1 MKMTSNMQQY
11 VLDSQEE
18 IKSLIKELC
27 NIPAPSNHETLRAAF
42 CKDWFLKNGFPQ
54 VFIDEYENVV
64 CPVGVTE
71 DNDITVIMAHTDIVF
86 PDTTPLPFKEE
97 DGRFCCPG
105 VGDDTANLA
114 TMMVLSRYMVKN
126 GLTPVNGGVVF
137 VANSGEEG
145 LGNLRGSRG
154 IVKTYGKR
162 IREFISLDGQ
172 VFGKAVNHAVGSH
185 RYEVT
190 VTTEG
195 GHSYGAF
202 GNRNAIAAMASMINT
217 MYSVKVPQEGSSKT
231 TYNVGVINGG
241 STVNS
246 ICQKV
251 TMLCEYRS
259 DNLNCLNKMKAMFEA
274 IFEAYRATGVGVE
287 VKLVGDRP
295 CAEIRDPEAQAA
307 LESKLAASYK
317 DLFDFDVEFGSGST
331 DCNSSL
337 AEGIPSV
344 CFGVYTGAGA
354 HSREEYINVES
365 LKDGAALVMDFLCN
379 YFE

>member
-1 MKMTSNMQQY
+1 MKMTPQMQQY

-27 NIPAPSNHETLRAAF
+27 KIPAPSNFETQRAAF
-42 CKDWFLKNGFPQ
+42 CKEWFEKNGFPE
-54 VFIDEYENVV
+54 VFIDDAENVI
-64 CPVGVTE
+64 CPIGVTE
-71 DNDITVIMAHTDIVF
+71 DNDVTVIMAHTDIVF

-97 DGRFCCPG
+97 DGKFCCPG

-114 TMMVLSRYMVKN
+114 SLMVLSRYMVQN
-126 GLTPVNGGVVF
+126 GLTPKNGGVLF

-145 LGNLRGSRG
+145 LGNLRGSRN
-154 IVKTYGKR
+154 IVKTYGQR
-162 IREFISLDGQ
+162 IKEFISLDGQ
-172 VFGKAVNHAVGSH
+172 VFGQAVNHAVGSH

-202 GNRNAIAAMASMINT
+202 GNRNAIACMASMINT
-217 MYSVKVPQEGSSKT
+217 FYSVKVPQEGNSKT

-241 STVNS
+241 TSVNS

-251 TMLCEYRS
+251 TMLYEYRS
-259 DNLNCLNKMKAMFEA
+259 DNLNCLNKMKAMFDA
-274 IFEAYRATGVGVE
+274 VIEAYRATGIGVD

-295 CAEIRDPEAQAA
+295 CAEVKDPAAQAA
-307 LESKLAASYK
+307 IEAKLAQSYK
-317 DLFDFDVEFGSGST
+317 DLFNFDVKFTSGST
-331 DCNSSL
+331 DLNSSL
-337 AEGIPSV
+337 AAGIPSV
-344 CFGVYTGAGA
+344 CYGVYTGAGS
-354 HSREEYINVES
+354 HSREEYINVDS
-365 LKDGAALVMDFLCN
+365 LKDGCALVMDFMCN